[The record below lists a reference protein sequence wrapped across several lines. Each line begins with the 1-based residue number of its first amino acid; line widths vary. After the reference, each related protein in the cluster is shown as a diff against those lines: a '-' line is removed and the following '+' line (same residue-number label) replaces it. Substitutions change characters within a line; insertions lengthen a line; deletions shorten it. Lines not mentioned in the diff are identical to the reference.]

1 MRRLLNL
8 FLPSTK
14 TCRDLAT
21 LIVEGGRGIER
32 REIGMHQLLFVA
44 CIAFGMLTLQA
55 AGPFAVQ
62 GMGYVDA
69 AVW

>member
-1 MRRLLNL
+1 MC
-8 FLPSTK
+8 K
-14 TCRDLAT
+14 DLAT
-21 LIVEGGRGIER
+21 LIVEGVECTSYC
-32 REIGMHQLLFVA
+32 LLCV
-44 CIAFGMLTLQA
+44 AFGMLMLQA